1 MSAWFQAFARE
12 TAMPADRAL
21 DFELCLNELM
31 SNVIRHGYDDD
42 DTHRLRI
49 TLERAGGTFGA
60 TLEDDG
66 RPFDPT
72 SAEEPPPGEPVDP
85 LRIGAWEFRSCARS
99 RAGSDTKDATERI
112 EFRSGSPRSSGLPVS
127 GRRLRGSGR

>member
-12 TAMPADRAL
+12 TEMPADRAL

-72 SAEEPPPGEPVDP
+72 SADEPPPGEPVDP
-85 LRIGAWEFRSCARS
+85 LRTGGWGIPIVRAFAS
-99 RAGSDTKDATERI
+99 RVRYERRDGTNRVSI
-112 EFRSGSPRSSGLPVS
+112 ELPAE
-127 GRRLRGSGR
+127 